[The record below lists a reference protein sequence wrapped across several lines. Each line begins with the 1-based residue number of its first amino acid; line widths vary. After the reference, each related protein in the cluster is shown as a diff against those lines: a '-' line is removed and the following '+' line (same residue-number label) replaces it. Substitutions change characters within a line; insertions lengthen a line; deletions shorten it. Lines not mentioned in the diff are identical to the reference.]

1 VAFGVEKQ
9 FLAPLSIRKIP
20 MVGEKTYIQLRNMGV
35 PKIQTIQEM
44 TPDTMQRILGANG
57 MTI

>member
-1 VAFGVEKQ
+1 
-9 FLAPLSIRKIP
+9 